1 MLIGIGLGPGNPEL
15 LTLAA
20 VKALKE
26 SKKVYVPG
34 KMAAE
39 LVAPYAE
46 AEILDFPMI
55 QDEAELSKLWE
66 NNARI
71 VADEAK
77 EGIVS
82 FAVIGD
88 PNFFSTFSHL
98 RRTIKENHPD
108 IDIITIPGV
117 SSITAQ
123 AARTNISIEGSFIVS
138 DGSPIRTKIILK
150 TKNPEKTK
158 KELTKEGFD
167 EFIYAERLFMENE
180 KVTRDILQKGDY
192 FSMLV
197 ARHSKSISSSQLRGK
212 LYIVGI
218 GPGATEHLTRRAENA
233 LLESEYIIGNGTY
246 LDQIADIIK
255 DAKVIRSGMGGE
267 IERASKAVELG
278 KDHVVSIISGGD
290 ANVYGM
296 AGLVLEVAEKAG
308 NIDIEVIPGI
318 TALSAAASLLG
329 APIVSDFAVISLSD
343 LLTPIKIIE
352 NRLKSA
358 AEADFTIALYN
369 PKSRNRAQNFGT
381 AIEIIQKYRGKDVP
395 VGIVKNATREG
406 EMVIATTLGRIM
418 EYNDLIDMSTIVLI
432 GNSESR
438 LWDNR
443 IITPRGYQRKYDY

>member
-1 MLIGIGLGPGNPEL
+1 
-15 LTLAA
+15 
-20 VKALKE
+20 
-26 SKKVYVPG
+26 
-34 KMAAE
+34 
-39 LVAPYAE
+39 
-46 AEILDFPMI
+46 
-55 QDEAELSKLWE
+55 
-66 NNARI
+66 
-71 VADEAK
+71 
-77 EGIVS
+77 
-82 FAVIGD
+82 
-88 PNFFSTFSHL
+88 
-98 RRTIKENHPD
+98 
-108 IDIITIPGV
+108 V

-158 KELTKEGFD
+158 RELTKEGFD

-180 KVTRDILQKGDY
+180 KVTSAIPQKGDY
-192 FSMLV
+192 FSLLV
-197 ARHSKSISSSQLRGK
+197 AKRSKSMSSSKLKGK

-218 GPGATEHLTRRAENA
+218 GPGATEHLTRKAENA
-233 LLESEYIIGNGTY
+233 LLESEYIIGKGTY
-246 LDQIADIIK
+246 LDQITEIIK
-255 DAKVIRSGMGGE
+255 NSKVIRSGMGGE
-267 IERASKAVELG
+267 IERAKKAVELG
-278 KDHVVSIISGGD
+278 RDHVVSIISGGD

-329 APIVSDFAVISLSD
+329 APLISDFAVISLSD

-352 NRLKSA
+352 NRFNSA
-358 AEADFTIALYN
+358 AEADYAIALYN
-369 PKSRNRAQNFGT
+369 PKSSNRRQNFGN
-381 AIEIIQKYRGKDVP
+381 AIEIIQKCRSNDVP

-406 EMVIATTLGRIM
+406 ETVIATTLGRIM